1 MKVRP
6 GITFVVILMTIGMA
20 AFAKAL
26 PEPLSWGSTVEASR
40 IGVDD
45 SDASVGTATF
55 LLDRQLSAYP
65 HAGGPIEIFNPN
77 ARILR
82 VRPGG

>member
-20 AFAKAL
+20 VFAKAL

-40 IGVDD
+40 IGVD
-45 SDASVGTATF
+45 ASVGTTTF

-65 HAGGPIEIFNPN
+65 HAGGPIKIFNPN

>member
-20 AFAKAL
+20 ALAKAL
-26 PEPLSWGSTVEASR
+26 PEPLSLGSTVEASR
-40 IGVDD
+40 IGVV
-45 SDASVGTATF
+45 ASVGTATF

-65 HAGGPIEIFNPN
+65 HVGGPIEIFNPN

>member
-20 AFAKAL
+20 VFAKAL

-40 IGVDD
+40 IGV
-45 SDASVGTATF
+45 DASVGTATF

>member
-6 GITFVVILMTIGMA
+6 GVTFVAILMTIGMA
-20 AFAKAL
+20 AALAKAL
-26 PEPLSWGSTVEASR
+26 PEPPSWGSTVEASR
-40 IGVDD
+40 IGVV
-45 SDASVGTATF
+45 ASVGTATF

-65 HAGGPIEIFNPN
+65 HVGGPIEIFNPN

-82 VRPGG
+82 ISPGG

>member
-40 IGVDD
+40 IGVV
-45 SDASVGTATF
+45 ASGGTATF

-65 HAGGPIEIFNPN
+65 HVGGPIEIFNPN

>member
-20 AFAKAL
+20 TLAKAL
-26 PEPLSWGSTVEASR
+26 PEPLSWRSTVEASR
-40 IGVDD
+40 IGVV
-45 SDASVGTATF
+45 ASVGTATF

-65 HAGGPIEIFNPN
+65 HVGGPIEIFNPN

>member
-40 IGVDD
+40 IGVV
-45 SDASVGTATF
+45 ASVGTATF

-65 HAGGPIEIFNPN
+65 HVGGPIEIFNPN

>member
-20 AFAKAL
+20 VFAKAL

-40 IGVDD
+40 IGVD
-45 SDASVGTATF
+45 ASVGTTTF

-65 HAGGPIEIFNPN
+65 HVGGPIEIFNPN

>member
-1 MKVRP
+1 MKVRT
-6 GITFVVILMTIGMA
+6 GITFVVILMMIGMA
-20 AFAKAL
+20 ALAKAL
-26 PEPLSWGSTVEASR
+26 PEPLSWGSAVEPSR
-40 IGVDD
+40 IGAV
-45 SDASVGTATF
+45 ASVGTATF

-65 HAGGPIEIFNPN
+65 HVGGPIEIFNPN